1 MYPFFHDYG
10 EDVVA
15 QCFLGMKN
23 KLKVQNRYAYN
34 CLDFFSDVGGIYG
47 FTFVFAKVLSSI
59 FADKLQTVMVASQS
73 FKVDPSQDGSP
84 ASKQSNKTT

>member
-23 KLKVQNRYAYN
+23 KLKVQNRFAYHV
-34 CLDFFSDVGGIYG
+34 LDFFSDVGGIYG
-47 FTFVFAKVLSSI
+47 FTYVFAKVVSGI
-59 FADKLQTVMVASQS
+59 FADKLKTIMVASQS

-84 ASKQSNKTT
+84 RSSK